1 MKNFIKLQ
9 NAFFALLLLGLT
21 ATFTACS
28 SDDDDIK
35 AVQLSDVIGN
45 YDGEIKVDPIV
56 EEATRDR
63 EITEEPLV
71 QVTGEEIKISNLPF
85 DAILKDIIDNEEII
99 EEVLA
104 TVKNIQYSLGYT
116 AEIDTEKNALNLSI
130 KAETPFQIDYFLA
143 EEGAT
148 REGEGEETPEEIV
161 PNRSLVVSVE
171 KDAEGIYKDNT
182 LKFTLKVTE
191 ITQKELLNETG
202 EGEGEG
208 EETPEVKGIYTY
220 SFSLLKK

>member
-35 AVQLSDVIGN
+35 TVQLSDVIGN
-45 YDGEIKVDPIV
+45 YDGEIKVDPII

-85 DAILKDIIDNEEII
+85 DVILKDIIDNEEII

-104 TVKNIQYSLGYT
+104 TVKNIKYSLGYT

-130 KAETPFQIDYFLA
+130 KAESPFQIDYFLA

-191 ITQKELLNETG
+191 ITQKELLSETG